1 VVVEVVVVA
10 LFGAGLGDA
19 AAVVVEAWTSIRGA
33 SPFVVG
39 PVGKIA
45 TGLTGAFWTESVGL
59 ELGAGAGELVCAWAM
74 VTAAN
79 KTATAQMSDLK
90 RLGINVNGS

>member
-1 VVVEVVVVA
+1 MVA

-19 AAVVVEAWTSIRGA
+19 AAFVVEAWTSMRGA
-33 SPFVVG
+33 SLLAVG
-39 PVGKIA
+39 PVGKVA
-45 TGLTGAFWTESVGL
+45 TGLTGAFWTKSVGL
-59 ELGAGAGELVCAWAM
+59 ELGAGAGELVCAWAT

-79 KTATAQMSDLK
+79 KTATAQISDLK